1 MVDSDSDKSDVDD
14 NDADGSSPGDNDG
27 DGAVHPRDLGCRP
40 LLADCS
46 RDSLPPMS
54 ISQTTISSLSNAS
67 ACRASDGVRAAIV
80 APSVGTGSE
89 EPAEVTVFFRVHPK
103 DPLLKSNK
111 KSLLWKYFA
120 HFDTVYHPDK
130 RYHRLCLVC
139 RGVGVDKS
147 ISVGK
152 SASTGPLLG
161 HLRTH
166 HAEYMEYLKA
176 KADVL
181 AESSVDADPGKQPS
195 IITFLPKLNS
205 TKQLF
210 KRSFA
215 KWVADYDMPLSV
227 GESEGFVKMIQVA
240 NKQLVVPDHKSVM
253 DILASKKI
261 SASEKLKSFL
271 TNRFYSIT
279 SDHWTSAATENYGC
293 LTLHVIDDFQMKCFV
308 MSCVHHENGTSAF
321 EVEAQLVND
330 LGLWGLEKR
339 HLFSCVTD
347 TASNMN
353 AFGMSVSSWPNCPF
367 VRHHYCADHVLQLT
381 AVKAYTGEIQLTVPF
396 VYGDHDNT
404 IIAVRKARVLVN
416 HFHSSCLAKDKL
428 CKAQKAL
435 DPSCTP
441 LKLLSDVKTRWWST
455 HTMLERIL
463 RLKDALKFVFDN
475 EFRSREH
482 MNTPTIIELMRLSDD
497 DFEVIHNVMFVL
509 TPFKQAQLALEGEN
523 YVNLSLLPLAINN
536 IRSSLVTC
544 EASADPETEGNLL
557 TLIEKMRTD
566 FTKRWGTR
574 CEYARHVVRG
584 ERNRQVGIPT
594 YAFWATALDPRTK
607 KKLSKLLP
615 EAEVQQLWH
624 DVEAAIIT
632 LIDNVHNP
640 NNNVPPVEA
649 EAPARTLDE
658 VNRLLNNNNNFF
670 ADSDEDEDEVDEPA
684 PVLLAD
690 TVAAEVRNFRAAR
703 GQPMYVLGG
712 DTSPYSDPLV
722 WWQANAPKLP
732 YVWLLASVV
741 LAVPATSAPSERVFS
756 AAANIVD
763 KKRFRLK
770 PENVDLLVFLKS
782 NKDFVEWG

>member
-1 MVDSDSDKSDVDD
+1 
-14 NDADGSSPGDNDG
+14 
-27 DGAVHPRDLGCRP
+27 
-40 LLADCS
+40 
-46 RDSLPPMS
+46 
-54 ISQTTISSLSNAS
+54 
-67 ACRASDGVRAAIV
+67 
-80 APSVGTGSE
+80 
-89 EPAEVTVFFRVHPK
+89 
-103 DPLLKSNK
+103 
-111 KSLLWKYFA
+111 
-120 HFDTVYHPDK
+120 
-130 RYHRLCLVC
+130 
-139 RGVGVDKS
+139 
-147 ISVGK
+147 
-152 SASTGPLLG
+152 
-161 HLRTH
+161 
-166 HAEYMEYLKA
+166 
-176 KADVL
+176 
-181 AESSVDADPGKQPS
+181 
-195 IITFLPKLNS
+195 
-205 TKQLF
+205 
-210 KRSFA
+210 
-215 KWVADYDMPLSV
+215 
-227 GESEGFVKMIQVA
+227 
-240 NKQLVVPDHKSVM
+240 
-253 DILASKKI
+253 
-261 SASEKLKSFL
+261 
-271 TNRFYSIT
+271 
-279 SDHWTSAATENYGC
+279 
-293 LTLHVIDDFQMKCFV
+293 
-308 MSCVHHENGTSAF
+308 
-321 EVEAQLVND
+321 
-330 LGLWGLEKR
+330 
-339 HLFSCVTD
+339 
-347 TASNMN
+347 
-353 AFGMSVSSWPNCPF
+353 
-367 VRHHYCADHVLQLT
+367 
-381 AVKAYTGEIQLTVPF
+381 
-396 VYGDHDNT
+396 
-404 IIAVRKARVLVN
+404 
-416 HFHSSCLAKDKL
+416 
-428 CKAQKAL
+428 
-435 DPSCTP
+435 
-441 LKLLSDVKTRWWST
+441 
-455 HTMLERIL
+455 MLERIL

-557 TLIEKMRTD
+557 SLIEKMRTD
-566 FTKRWGTR
+566 FTNRWGTR

-615 EAEVQQLWH
+615 EAEVQQLWR

-722 WWQANAPKLP
+722 WWQANAPKFP
-732 YVWLLASVV
+732 HVWLLASVV